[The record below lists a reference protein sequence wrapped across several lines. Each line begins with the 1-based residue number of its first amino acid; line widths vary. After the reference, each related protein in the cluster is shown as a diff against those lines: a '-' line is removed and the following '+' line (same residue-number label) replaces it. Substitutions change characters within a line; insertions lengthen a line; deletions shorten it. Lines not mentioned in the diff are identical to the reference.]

1 MPFKIKT
8 RRGNTIVVELL
19 KPRLLAVA
27 KPAPQLGGGALRAAR
42 SLREYSRHFNVS
54 LFIPWELWEDR
65 GLLKGLENTGV
76 APAGYSHLPKP
87 LSLLGRLT
95 GLRLVDVATQLV
107 PGLVRVESPR
117 ASWDAVVALHENW
130 DVVHAGSIITRETG
144 SPSMALLHDPPF
156 YASRERLLN
165 IVKALLLWRELG
177 KTSTLDAIFEKAEAV
192 ARQVSLEPVRRRRF
206 TEALRKYRL
215 VVGVTRATAVE
226 MGGEWEGR
234 MLCLNPGVTLDPG
247 DLQLIDR
254 VKAEVREKGEY
265 IVFGGRPVADKG
277 LPEALIVFKAL
288 SKHYSGLKLVVTGRM
303 RPRVGWRVGLMVR
316 RLGLEGRVLFTGFV
330 PREERFRV
338 VASARLMLYPSHVDA
353 FSYAVLE
360 SLHLGTPVVAYGI
373 PAIEIHF
380 KGTPGVSVVDEWDL
394 EAMAAEAANI
404 LDGRY
409 ETPQPPRL
417 KTWDEIMGEEVSL
430 IYRLLKE

>member
-1 MPFKIKT
+1 
-8 RRGNTIVVELL
+8 L
-19 KPRLLAVA
+19 KSRLLAVA
-27 KPAPQLGGGALRAAR
+27 KPVPQLGGGALRAAR

-65 GLLKGLENTGV
+65 ELLKALGDTRA
-76 APAGYSHLPKP
+76 APAGYSRLPRP

-95 GLRLVDVATQLV
+95 GLRLVDVATQLAPWLV
-107 PGLVRVESPR
+107 KVERPGG
-117 ASWDAVVALHENW
+117 SWDAVVALHENW
-130 DVVHAGSIITRETG
+130 DVVHAGSILARETG

-156 YASRERLLN
+156 YGSRERLLN
-165 IVKALLLWRELG
+165 IMKALLLWRELG
-177 KTSTLDAIFEKAEAV
+177 KTSELDAVLEKAEATL
-192 ARQVSLEPVRRRRF
+192 RLVSMEPVRRRRF

-226 MGGEWEGR
+226 MGSEWEGR
-234 MLCLNPGVTLDPG
+234 MVCFNPGVTLDPG

-254 VKAEVREKGEY
+254 VKAEARERKDY

-277 LPEALIVFKAL
+277 LPEALIIFKAL
-288 SKHYSGLKLVVTGRM
+288 SKHYTGLKLVVTGRM
-303 RPRVGWRVGLMVR
+303 RPRVRWRVGLMVR
-316 RLGLEGRVLFTGFV
+316 RLGLEGRVVFTGFV
-330 PREERFRV
+330 PREERFRG
-338 VASARLMLYPSHVDA
+338 VASSRLMLYPSHVDA
-353 FSYAVLE
+353 FSLAVLE

-380 KGTPGVSVVDEWDL
+380 KDTPGVSVVDEWDL
-394 EAMAAEAANI
+394 EAMATEASNI

-417 KTWDEIMGEEVSL
+417 KTWDEIMREEVGLVSKL
-430 IYRLLKE
+430 IAHAFIP

>member
-1 MPFKIKT
+1 MENGKPRVLAVGTPLPATGGGGLRVLRSLTEYVKHFDTSLVLPWDPWNDRELIKSSAADLRRLENLGVKIVGYS
-8 RRGNTIVVELL
+8 RA
-19 KPRLLAVA
+19 PRLLST
-27 KPAPQLGGGALRAAR
+27 L
-42 SLREYSRHFNVS
+42 
-54 LFIPWELWEDR
+54 D
-65 GLLKGLENTGV
+65 
-76 APAGYSHLPKP
+76 
-87 LSLLGRLT
+87 RLT
-95 GLRLVDVATQLV
+95 GLRLVNVATQLT
-107 PGLVRVESPR
+107 PWLVRVERGRSG
-117 ASWDAVVALHENW
+117 WDAVVTLHETW
-130 DVVHAGSIITRETG
+130 DAVHTGSILAHETG
-144 SPSMALLHDPPF
+144 APSMILLHDPPF
-156 YASRERLLN
+156 YGSRERFLN
-165 IVKALLLWRELG
+165 IVRALLLWRELG
-177 KTSTLDAIFEKAEAV
+177 KTSTLGSLAEKVEAV
-192 ARQVSLEPVRRRRF
+192 AYLVSLNPVRRRRF
-206 TEALRKYRL
+206 AEALRRYKL

-226 MGGEWEGR
+226 MGSEWEGR
-234 MLCLNPGVTLDPG
+234 MLCFNPGVTLDPE

-254 VKAEVREKGEY
+254 VKAEVREKEDY

-277 LPEALIVFKAL
+277 LPEALIIFKAL
-288 SKHYSGLKLVVTGRM
+288 SKRYAGLKLVVTGRM
-303 RPRVGWRVGLMVR
+303 RPRVGRRVGFMVR

-338 VASARLMLYPSHVDA
+338 VATARLMLYPSHVDA

-373 PAIEIHF
+373 PAIQIHF